1 MDSAQDLQRD
11 LSTSAEA
18 SQSRMRLWAEDRMR
32 KERAA
37 TQESLERTQQQSEM
51 VRALLDETVQAV
63 SKEVE
68 ILRAESRARGV
79 ALEDSLGE
87 RASELEVKLTEID
100 NGAAKKRRVTELTEE
115 TGARIGGVE
124 RRVRQVRWEISAL
137 EMVSVETH
145 DQLLCCPCT
154 L

>member
-1 MDSAQDLQRD
+1 MDSALDLHRE
-11 LSTSAEA
+11 LSTSTEA

-37 TQESLERTQQQSEM
+37 TQESLGRTQQQSEM

-68 ILRAESRARGV
+68 ILRAESRARDV
-79 ALEDSLGE
+79 ALGDSLDE

-100 NGAAKKRRVTELTEE
+100 NGAAKKRRVTELTKE

-124 RRVRQVRWEISAL
+124 RRVRQVRWVTSAL
-137 EMVSVETH
+137 
-145 DQLLCCPCT
+145 
-154 L
+154 

>member
-1 MDSAQDLQRD
+1 MEAAQDLHRD
-11 LSTSAEA
+11 LSTSSEA

-37 TQESLERTQQQSEM
+37 MQESLERTQQQGKM

-68 ILRAESRARGV
+68 LLRAESRARDL
-79 ALEDSLGE
+79 ALEDSLDE

-100 NGAAKKRRVTELTEE
+100 KGAAKKRRVAELTKE

-124 RRVRQVRWEISAL
+124 RRVRQVCRFVTSF
-137 EMVSVETH
+137 SFRH
-145 DQLLCCPCT
+145 GRR
-154 L
+154 